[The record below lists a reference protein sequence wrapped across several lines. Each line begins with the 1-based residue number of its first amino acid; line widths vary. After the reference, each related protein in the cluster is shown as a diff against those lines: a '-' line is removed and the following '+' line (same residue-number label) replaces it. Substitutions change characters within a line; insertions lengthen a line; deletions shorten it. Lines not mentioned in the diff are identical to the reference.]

1 MEMGKENSTSKCTGA
16 FINQLKRNSGGRAR
30 LAAATI
36 LILLAALAF
45 TQPVVTSAVGK
56 LWHGLSPASTETR
69 KETKTAPGKSTALS
83 TAQKVAVLATD
94 KSDYLA
100 GEAIVITGAG
110 FLPNERVALQA
121 KHADGAAEPGRGH
134 EAKVITAGDDGGFTA
149 TWQVNAHDSAGNHFT
164 LIAVGA
170 SGATARASF
179 NRIASARTE
188 RTDYRP
194 GETVAISGAGFQ
206 PGELVT
212 LQVVQMSSLLDVSS
226 HAPFNVVSDANGN
239 ISASWQ
245 APASGFGGS
254 MFKFTATGGASGL
267 QAVIL
272 IPTALIS
279 VIDDGGPDDV
289 GGSSQRDL
297 NAMAIDFAALPTSL
311 AVNWNWDNTGFTG
324 GNTGDACSL
333 YDTDNDGF
341 ANFALCVV
349 VNSNPAVYVSTRLYS
364 CNDTRTDRCAGD
376 TLIGD
381 DDGGTPEPSI
391 ASVCSASVVA
401 NSDPFRL
408 NPAHT
413 ASKCGVAATCV
424 QNDTVAVCTVQTSDL
439 GGAADP
445 FLLNVCAYPSQQ
457 PNSDPSDCV
466 VAPDSGF
473 LTIVKVANPSDS
485 TTFTFNTNRP
495 SPPAPPTSFTVTGSG
510 SASLIS
516 FPAGTTYSVAEVVPS
531 GWQLDS
537 ASCVLSGG
545 GSTGTKSGATIS
557 NIQIQAGLETTCT
570 FTNTKCPAAPTTT
583 GASRCGPGSVTLS
596 ASGGGGTLKW
606 YSDAGLTTLVNTG
619 PSFTTPSLSAT
630 TTYFVTETGAT
641 GCVGPAASVV
651 ATINTIP
658 NVSAGADKVLTCT
671 TTQVTLDGSST
682 TPGATFSWSGP
693 GGFTSTSATPAV
705 NAPGT
710 YTLTVTNPAG
720 GCTATDTVEVTQN
733 ITPPNVDAGADKT
746 LTCTTTSVTLNG
758 SSTTPGAT
766 FSWSGP
772 GGFSSTSATPSVSA
786 SGLYTL
792 TVTNPANGC
801 TASDTVNVA
810 QNITPPNVDAG
821 PDKTL
826 TCATTSVTLNGASS
840 TPGATFSWSG
850 PGGFSSTSA
859 TPSVSAPGLY
869 TLTATNPANGCTAS
883 DTVNVGQDIATPNVN
898 AGPDKELTCTVTSV
912 TLNGSSSTPG
922 ATFSWSGP
930 GGFSSTSATPSVSAP
945 GLYTLTA
952 TNPANGCTA
961 SDTVNVTQNIT
972 PPNVDAGADKTLT
985 CAVTS
990 VTLNGSSSTLGATFS
1005 WSGPGGF
1012 SSTSATPSVSA
1023 PGLYTLTVTNPANGC
1038 TASDTVNVGQDI
1050 AAPNVDAGPD
1060 KTLTCAVTSVM
1071 LNGSSSTPGAT
1082 FSWSGPGGFTSTS
1095 ATPTTNAP
1103 GLYTLTVTNPANGC
1117 TASDTVNVAQDIAA
1131 PNVNAGLD
1139 KTLTC
1144 ATTSVTLDG
1153 SSSTPGATFSW
1164 SGPGGFSSTSA
1175 TPSVSAP
1182 GLYTLT
1188 VTNPANGCTASDTV
1202 NVAQNIAP
1210 PNVDAGPDKEL
1221 TCSVTSVT
1229 LNGSSSTP
1237 GAAFSWSGPGGFT
1250 STSATPSANA
1260 PGLYTLTVTNP
1271 VNGCTAS
1278 DTVNVAQNVA
1288 LPNVDAGA
1296 DKTLTCAVTSVTLD
1310 GSSSTPGATFSWSG
1324 PGGFS
1329 STSATP
1335 SVSAPGLYTLTV
1347 TNPANGCTA
1356 SDTVNVGQNIAPPNV
1371 SAGADM
1377 TLTCA
1382 TTSVTLNGS
1391 SSTPGAT
1398 FSWSGPG
1405 GFTSTS
1411 ATPTVSTPGLYT
1423 LTVTNPAN
1431 GCTASDTVNVAQNT
1445 TAPNVD
1451 AGPDK
1456 ALTCTV
1462 TSVQLQGSSSTP
1474 GATFSW
1480 SGPGGFTSTSATPT
1494 ISAPGLYTLTV
1505 TNPANGCTATDTATV
1520 SQSVALPGAGA
1531 TGGTLTCSVTSVQL
1545 QGSSPTAGVTFSWAG
1560 PGGFTSG
1567 LQNPTVTAPGSY
1579 VLTVTNPA
1587 NGCTS
1592 TATATVGQNTTLP
1605 NCLIATPSQLP
1616 VCGSAGNTL
1625 SANTGGA
1632 AVIVWSLDAAAVSAG
1647 WAITGG
1653 QGTSTITYTAG
1664 TGPATFTLALTG
1676 ANGCTSTCGL
1686 NLSCATPLGNF
1697 CTLTQGAYGNRN
1709 GRFNGIR
1716 RDALIAQLLNATPL
1730 TLGKTAA
1737 RSITYANN
1745 AASTVDCIIGTMP
1758 AGGTASA
1765 FPSGLNVSIPPSTCS
1780 ALAPVIGSTGKF
1792 RNVLIGQT
1800 LALSLNVR
1808 LDMNGLGSRTLCST
1822 FVTKR
1827 ALPGP
1832 DKLLGTNDDVID
1844 PTDPGQTFTIPASVF
1859 TALTSLS
1866 LPHTVNGL
1874 LELANRALAN
1884 QPTGGASFSN
1894 INAAVDAINRGF
1906 DECRFLISCGNGVAN
1921 LNVPGGLDHQRYEE
1935 RGHPADFAAFVNSLD
1950 SFGSIANTRYP
1961 LGPGASVPAGFEAEM
1976 AYGFRDWLLPLLREQ
1991 RR

>member
-1 MEMGKENSTSKCTGA
+1 MEMGKENSTSKFTRA
-16 FINQLKRNSGGRAR
+16 FINQLKQISGGRGR
-30 LAAATI
+30 WAAAAM

-45 TQPVVTSAVGK
+45 ARPVVTSAVGK

-69 KETKTAPGKSTALS
+69 KETKTAPA
-83 TAQKVAVLATD
+83 TAQKAAALATD

-100 GEAIVITGAG
+100 GETIVITGAG
-110 FLPNERVALQA
+110 FMPNERVALQA

-134 EAKVITAGDDGGFTA
+134 EAKVITASDDGGFTA

-194 GETVAISGAGFQ
+194 GETVVISGAGFQ

-254 MFKFTATGGASGL
+254 MFKLIATGGASGL

-272 IPTALIS
+272 IPTALIT

-349 VNSNPAVYVSTRLYS
+349 VNSNPATYVSTRLYS

-401 NSDPFRL
+401 NSDPFQT

-413 ASKCGVAATCV
+413 ASKCGIASSCV

-457 PNSDPSDCV
+457 PNSDPADCV
-466 VAPDSGF
+466 VTPNSGF

-495 SPPAPPTSFTVTGSG
+495 SPPAPPTSFSITGSG

-545 GSTGTKSGATIS
+545 GSTGSLSGSTIS

-570 FTNTKCPAAPTTT
+570 FTDSKCPAAPTTT
-583 GASRCGPGSVTLS
+583 GASRCGPGSVMLS
-596 ASGGGGTLKW
+596 ASGSGGTLKW
-606 YSDAGLTTLVNTG
+606 YSDAGLTNLVNTG

-651 ATINTIP
+651 ATINTAP
-658 NVSAGADKVLTCT
+658 NVSAGADKTLTCT

-693 GGFTSTSATPAV
+693 GGFTSTSATPSV
-705 NAPGT
+705 SAPGA
-710 YTLTVTNPAG
+710 YTLTVTNPDG

-733 ITPPNVDAGADKT
+733 ITPPNVDAGLDKT

-758 SSTTPGAT
+758 SS
-766 FSWSGP
+766 
-772 GGFSSTSATPSVSA
+772 
-786 SGLYTL
+786 
-792 TVTNPANGC
+792 
-801 TASDTVNVA
+801 
-810 QNITPPNVDAG
+810 
-821 PDKTL
+821 
-826 TCATTSVTLNGASS
+826 S

-850 PGGFSSTSA
+850 PGGFTSTSA
-859 TPSVSAPGLY
+859 TPSVNAPGLY

-883 DTVNVGQDIATPNVN
+883 DTVNVGQDIAAPNVDAGPDKTLTCTVTSVTLN
-898 AGPDKELTCTVTSV
+898 GSSSTPGATFSWSGPGGFSSTSAMPSVSAPGLYTLTVTNPANGCTASDTVNVGQDIAAPNVDAGPDKELTCTVTSV

-945 GLYTLTA
+945 GLYTLTV

-972 PPNVDAGADKTLT
+972 PPNVDAG
-985 CAVTS
+985 
-990 VTLNGSSSTLGATFS
+990 
-1005 WSGPGGF
+1005 
-1012 SSTSATPSVSA
+1012 
-1023 PGLYTLTVTNPANGC
+1023 
-1038 TASDTVNVGQDI
+1038 
-1050 AAPNVDAGPD
+1050 
-1060 KTLTCAVTSVM
+1060 
-1071 LNGSSSTPGAT
+1071 
-1082 FSWSGPGGFTSTS
+1082 
-1095 ATPTTNAP
+1095 
-1103 GLYTLTVTNPANGC
+1103 
-1117 TASDTVNVAQDIAA
+1117 
-1131 PNVNAGLD
+1131 LD

-1144 ATTSVTLDG
+1144 TTTSVTLNG

-1175 TPSVSAP
+1175 TPSVS
-1182 GLYTLT
+1182 T
-1188 VTNPANGCTASDTV
+1188 
-1202 NVAQNIAP
+1202 
-1210 PNVDAGPDKEL
+1210 
-1221 TCSVTSVT
+1221 
-1229 LNGSSSTP
+1229 
-1237 GAAFSWSGPGGFT
+1237 
-1250 STSATPSANA
+1250 

-1278 DTVNVAQNVA
+1278 DTANVTQNVA

-1347 TNPANGCTA
+1347 TNPANGCMA
-1356 SDTVNVGQNIAPPNV
+1356 SDTVNVAQNIAPPNV
-1371 SAGADM
+1371 DAGPDK

-1382 TTSVTLNGS
+1382 VTSVTLDGAS
-1391 SSTPGAT
+1391 TTPGAT

-1405 GFTSTS
+1405 GFASTS
-1411 ATPTVSTPGLYT
+1411 PAPSVGVPGLYT
-1423 LTVTNPAN
+1423 LTVTNPVNGCTASDTANVTQDAALPNVDAGPDKTLTCAVTSVQLQGSSSTPGVTFGWSGPGGFTSASPTPTVTAPGLYTLTVTNPVN

-1451 AGPDK
+1451 AGSDKTLTCAVTSVQLQGSSSTPGVTFSWSGPSGFTSTSATPTVAAPGLYTLTVTNPVNGCTASDTVNVAQNTTSPNVDAGPDK
-1456 ALTCTV
+1456 TLTCTV

-1494 ISAPGLYTLTV
+1494 VSAPGLYTLTV

-1520 SQSVALPGAGA
+1520 SQSTAAPGASA

-1545 QGSSPTAGVTFSWAG
+1545 QGSSPTGGVTFSWAG

-1592 TATATVGQNTTLP
+1592 TATATVGQNTTSP

-1625 SANTGGA
+1625 SANTGDA
-1632 AVIVWSLDAAAVSAG
+1632 AVIVWSLNPAAVSAG

-1765 FPSGLNVSIPPSTCS
+1765 FPSGLNVSIPPSACG

-1844 PTDPGQTFTIPASVF
+1844 PADPGQTFTIPASVF
-1859 TALTSLS
+1859 TALTNLS

-1921 LNVPGGLDHQRYEE
+1921 LGLPNGVWPNSFDPRYEE
-1935 RGHPADFAAFVNSLD
+1935 RGGPADFAAFVNSLD
-1950 SFGSIANTRYP
+1950 SFSSITNTQYP
-1961 LGPGASVPAGFEAEM
+1961 LGQGAGVPAGSEAEM
-1976 AYGFRDWLLPLLREQ
+1976 AYSFRDWLPPLLREQ